1 MATSV
6 TKYRGGSVI
15 IPGRNKSNIP
25 FYKEKQKI
33 WFGADKTE
41 STDKG
46 VELFIDYQN
55 PAISYPT
62 KATNPS
68 FYRLFSIAKVNG
80 LNVAN
85 AAPESITNIAS
96 AYTIPNLAEFG
107 NQSCITFAF
116 LAKSD
121 AVAYPKGQRSLF
133 FVGATGAS
141 FVPMIRIQFNSNTSF
156 TVYSRHSDP
165 DEIASSV
172 TMNNIPAGYNFI
184 TVEMNY
190 AQNTLGVRVNGGI
203 PLRVPAY
210 TGKSGNNSMPEN
222 AIGALFSYLTSA
234 GGVDNGSQFSGQLW
248 GMSVFMGQLS
258 DLELKSVTDF
268 YLDRRARLSL

>member
-6 TKYRGGSVI
+6 TKYRGGSVM

-25 FYKEKQKI
+25 FYKDNQKI

-41 STDKG
+41 STEKG

-68 FYRLFSIAKVNG
+68 FYRLFSITQVNG

-85 AAPESITNIAS
+85 AAPESITNLAS

-107 NQSCITFAF
+107 NQRCITFVF
-116 LAKSD
+116 LVKAD
-121 AVAYPKGQRSLF
+121 AVTYPKGYRSLF
-133 FVGATGAS
+133 FIGATGSS
-141 FVPMIRIQFNSNTSF
+141 FVPMTRIQFNSNASF

-172 TMNNIPAGYNFI
+172 TMNNIPAGYNVI

-190 AQNTLGVRVNGGI
+190 AQNTLSVRVNGAI
-203 PLRVPAY
+203 PVRVPAY
-210 TGKSGNNSMPEN
+210 TGKSGNNTVPEG
-222 AIGALFSYLTSA
+222 AMGALFSYLTSA

-248 GMSVFMGQLS
+248 GMSVLTGQLT
-258 DLELKSVTDF
+258 DVELKSVTDF
-268 YLDRRARLSL
+268 YLDRRARLNA

>member
-1 MATSV
+1 MSTSV
-6 TKYRGGSVI
+6 TKYRGGSVM

-41 STDKG
+41 SKGKG

-68 FYRLFSIAKVNG
+68 FFRLFSIAQVNG
-80 LNVAN
+80 LNVAS
-85 AAPESITNIAS
+85 ATPESITNITS
-96 AYTIPNLAEFG
+96 GHTIHSLADFG
-107 NQSCITFAF
+107 DQNCITFVF
-116 LAKSD
+116 LVKAEATS
-121 AVAYPKGQRSLF
+121 YPKGQRTIF
-133 FVGATGAS
+133 FIGAAGAS
-141 FVPMIRIQFNSNTSF
+141 FVPMARIQFNSNSSF

-172 TMNNIPAGYNFI
+172 TMNNIPAGFNVI

-190 AQNTLGVRVNGGI
+190 AQNTL
-203 PLRVPAY
+203 
-210 TGKSGNNSMPEN
+210 
-222 AIGALFSYLTSA
+222 
-234 GGVDNGSQFSGQLW
+234 
-248 GMSVFMGQLS
+248 
-258 DLELKSVTDF
+258 
-268 YLDRRARLSL
+268 

>member
-1 MATSV
+1 
-6 TKYRGGSVI
+6 
-15 IPGRNKSNIP
+15 
-25 FYKEKQKI
+25 
-33 WFGADKTE
+33 
-41 STDKG
+41 
-46 VELFIDYQN
+46 
-55 PAISYPT
+55 
-62 KATNPS
+62 
-68 FYRLFSIAKVNG
+68 
-80 LNVAN
+80 
-85 AAPESITNIAS
+85 
-96 AYTIPNLAEFG
+96 
-107 NQSCITFAF
+107 
-116 LAKSD
+116 
-121 AVAYPKGQRSLF
+121 
-133 FVGATGAS
+133 
-141 FVPMIRIQFNSNTSF
+141 MIRIQFNSNTSF